1 VDVMMTGY
9 ELSPAQRGIGLRDFP
24 PFIRVAL
31 KDNVRKELFFCAL
44 KKLGTIKREYNV
56 SGEVLD
62 AMYGRKKSKI
72 LQLLSETP
80 LPVKKLTEASGLS
93 SSTVY
98 HFLKE
103 LRKRRMVSR
112 EGCTYYLTECDFNLL
127 SVDEIVEVEEDPRLR
142 RRYGVSTKELGMA
155 YLLWDTFVGL
165 APQEKSYA
173 RTYCNKYTLA
183 DAVHRWRNGRTD
195 IPVWALNRLIEL
207 CDTDV
212 LHNEG
217 VTQYQLPPGASVY
230 PYHDDEYKLPV
241 QVNGNL
247 DKIVIQLLQKMSKNH
262 LYTFPKKRKWLFDK
276 LHTIFG
282 EFDDSKYRIPSVI
295 IEILDSYYRTEI
307 LDKSSI
313 CIPRRMRVQWSELNQ
328 LYCIVEES
336 SFLLHTISLSSR
348 SSGGF
353 EITSR
358 SISFLQDIAHLTSHL
373 GLGKLPVR
381 RKSDR
386 PHFRVYLSGSKVE
399 ALRRYAHLF
408 QDHPDLEIWM
418 RIPLNQIAEKLIL
431 THADV
436 ESVEEICYEELSLFI
451 NSILKSLERKRSF
464 HRRFDCSLYRGEIT
478 DYFWKQRL
486 IPSMRR
492 VEELARMYLGE
503 EEDLLY
509 AYV

>member
-1 VDVMMTGY
+1 MDIMTGY
-9 ELSPAQRGIGLRDFP
+9 ELSPAQRGIGLGDFP
-24 PFIRVAL
+24 PFVRVAL
-31 KDNVRKELFFCAL
+31 KDNVRKRLFFCVL
-44 KKLGTIKREYNV
+44 NKLETIKREYNM
-56 SGEVLD
+56 SGDVLH

-72 LQLLSETP
+72 LQLLSEGP
-80 LPVKKLTEASGLS
+80 KPVKKLTKASGLS
-93 SSTVY
+93 PSTVY

-103 LRKRRMVSR
+103 LRKRHMVSR
-112 EGCTYYLTECDFNLL
+112 EGCTYYLAECDFNFL
-127 SVDEIVEVEEDPRLR
+127 SVDEIVEVEEDPKLR
-142 RRYGVSTKELGMA
+142 RRYGVSTKELGIA

-195 IPVWALNRLIEL
+195 IPVWALTSLIEL
-207 CDTDV
+207 CGTDV

-217 VTQYQLPPGASVY
+217 VTQYQLPPGTPVY
-230 PYHDDEYKLPV
+230 PYYDDEYKLPV
-241 QVNGNL
+241 QVDGNL
-247 DKIVIQLLQKMSKNH
+247 DKIVIQLLQKMSKSH

-295 IEILDSYYRTEI
+295 VEILDSYYRTGV
-307 LDKSSI
+307 LDKSSM
-313 CIPRRMRVQWSELNQ
+313 CIPHRIRAQWSELDQ
-328 LYCIVEES
+328 LHRIVEES

-386 PHFRVYLSGSKVE
+386 PHFRVYLSGRKVE

-408 QDHPDLEIWM
+408 EDHPDLEIWM
-418 RIPLNQIAEKLIL
+418 RIPLNQIAEKLTL
-431 THADV
+431 THADS

-451 NSILKSLERKRSF
+451 KSILRSLEKKRSF
-464 HRRFDCSLYRGEIT
+464 YRKFDYSLYQGEIT
-478 DYFWKQRL
+478 DYFWKQKL
-486 IPSMRR
+486 IPSLRR
-492 VEELARMYLGE
+492 VEELVGMYLGE